1 MRPDIT
7 VRQQRLLDYLEQRI
21 NHRGRVPS
29 LREAAADL
37 GVSHAA
43 VAQTLKALEQKGVVR
58 RDGRY
63 SRNLLLLNRAQEP
76 IAGQRWREVP

>member
-1 MRPDIT
+1 MRADLT
-7 VRQQRLLDYLEQRI
+7 AKQQQLLDYLKAQI
-21 NHRGRVPS
+21 KQYGRAPS
-29 LREAAADL
+29 LRDAAADL

-63 SRNLLLLNRAQEP
+63 SRNLLLLNRARETS
-76 IAGQRWREVP
+76 ARQRWREV